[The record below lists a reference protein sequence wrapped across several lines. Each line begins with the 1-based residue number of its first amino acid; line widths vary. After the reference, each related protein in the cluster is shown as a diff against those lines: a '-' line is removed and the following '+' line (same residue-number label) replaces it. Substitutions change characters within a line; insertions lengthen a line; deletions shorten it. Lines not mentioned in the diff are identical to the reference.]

1 MFDFYPR
8 YEEHF
13 AQVQLILFM
22 LGMGATLTLDDFARI
37 ARQPRSLAVALL
49 GQILLSPL
57 IALGVNHLFGLS
69 GGIALGLILTSAM
82 PGGAIAKAFVILG
95 RGNAPLAISLTALS
109 TLLAVL
115 TVPLTLEIFAREYIP
130 DDFEMPVGKIVRDVA
145 FYLLAPLSAGMY
157 LGFLNP
163 VRRKALNRVFI
174 SLGFVVVVAMVIC
187 ALGSQRIK
195 PGQHGWKVPIA
206 IIAFALLCMQA
217 NMLPFRVLNWPRP
230 DKLTAGIEV
239 SMRNMNLAILLN
251 VSLFP
256 ESAASAVAAL
266 APEAMFVILFYAGA
280 AMGVGLPLAL
290 NFLRM
295 ARRDARL
302 RTESANAPDTRI

>member
-1 MFDFYPR
+1 MFEFYPH

-22 LGMGATLTLDDFARI
+22 LGMGATLTLDDFAQI
-37 ARQPRSLAVALL
+37 LRQPRSLVVALL
-49 GQILLSPL
+49 GQIVLSPL

-95 RGNAPLAISLTALS
+95 RGNAPLAISITALS
-109 TLLAVL
+109 TLLAAA
-115 TVPLTLEIFAREYIP
+115 TVPFTLEVFAREYIP

-145 FYLLAPLSAGMY
+145 FFLLAPLVAGMY
-157 LGFLNP
+157 LGFLNSS
-163 VRRKALNRVFI
+163 RRKMLNRVFI
-174 SLGFVVVVAMVIC
+174 SLGFVVVVAMVVC

-217 NMLPFRVLNWPRP
+217 NMLPFRIMKWPRA

-256 ESAASAVAAL
+256 ESARSDVAAL
-266 APEAMFVILFYAGA
+266 APEVMFVILFYAGA

-295 ARRDARL
+295 ARRDSR
-302 RTESANAPDTRI
+302 PGQ